1 MLRLTTEKARAF
13 NQVVPDFGMLAS
25 IISTTTISSNGEN
38 VPRDEIQG
46 LVAGCP
52 SEKNW
57 DGSPL
62 YFYKGVWYPFF
73 AIRGAL
79 SFQQHFIARDTDIIL
94 TSMPKSGT
102 TWLKALAFSVVNR
115 NIYSPTE
122 SPLLTTPS
130 HDLVRFFEIDLYSK
144 SQLPDLEQLPSP
156 RIFSSHSHYE
166 TLPQSIRSSPG
177 CKIVYIC
184 RNPLDQLVSYFHF
197 SRKFKRENVK
207 PLSSIDEG
215 FDNVCRGIQSQGPF
229 WDSVLGYWKA
239 SLERP
244 DKVLFLKY
252 EDLKDDI
259 TFNLKKLAE
268 FLGLPFSEKEEKEGV
283 IEEISRLCSFDN
295 LRNLE
300 VNRTGVRPLGTPN
313 TTIYDNTG
321 KPLQNSS
328 HHFANPHEVGVGE
341 INPHKALNPGLV
353 FETTT
358 EDYLQFLC
366 YYGYPEKNIRSMSKT
381 NFNCP
386 RINIDRLI
394 SNINYPSISISN
406 LDRHKPA
413 QTIKRT
419 VTNVGCPNATY
430 ISRVHAPVG
439 LEVKVFPNKI
449 AFVEG
454 LTRVSFKVLF
464 DGKEASNGYNFGSVT
479 WFDGRHS
486 VRLSFASYG
495 PFWDS
500 VLGYWKASLE
510 RPDKVGDW
518 CNDLTPSMAER
529 FLKIVEEKLAD
540 SGLSFKT
547 TTFSSNGENVPTDEI
562 QGLVAGF
569 PSEKNWD
576 GSPLYFYKG
585 VWYPAFAIRGA
596 ISFRQHFIARDTD
609 IILASMPKS
618 GTTWLKALAF
628 SVVNRSIYSP
638 TESPLL
644 TTPPHDLVRFFEVD
658 LYAKHQLPDLEQLP
672 SPRIFSSHSHYEA
685 MPQSIRGSGCKIVY
699 ICRNPLD
706 QLVSAFHF
714 FRKFKRE
721 NVRPLSSIDDD
732 FDNVCWIRIVLERP
746 DKVLFLKY
754 EDLKDDITFNLKKL
768 AEFLGIPFTDKEE
781 KDGVIEEISKLCSF
795 DNLRNLEVNRT
806 GVRPMGTPNSAFFR
820 KAKVGDWCNDLTPS
834 MAERFLKI
842 VEEKLAGSGLS
853 FKVISSFKSSYF
865 KNSTLSGLSKLAFQ
879 YPNTLSQKG
888 PKTLDT
894 KTNIVEIVIN

>member
-313 TTIYDNTG
+313 
-321 KPLQNSS
+321 SA
-328 HHFANPHEVGVGE
+328 FFR
-341 INPHKALNPGLV
+341 KA
-353 FETTT
+353 
-358 EDYLQFLC
+358 
-366 YYGYPEKNIRSMSKT
+366 K
-381 NFNCP
+381 
-386 RINIDRLI
+386 
-394 SNINYPSISISN
+394 
-406 LDRHKPA
+406 
-413 QTIKRT
+413 
-419 VTNVGCPNATY
+419 
-430 ISRVHAPVG
+430 
-439 LEVKVFPNKI
+439 
-449 AFVEG
+449 
-454 LTRVSFKVLF
+454 
-464 DGKEASNGYNFGSVT
+464 
-479 WFDGRHS
+479 
-486 VRLSFASYG
+486 SYG

-500 VLGYWKASLE
+500 VLGYWKAS
-510 RPDKVGDW
+510 
-518 CNDLTPSMAER
+518 
-529 FLKIVEEKLAD
+529 
-540 SGLSFKT
+540 
-547 TTFSSNGENVPTDEI
+547 
-562 QGLVAGF
+562 
-569 PSEKNWD
+569 
-576 GSPLYFYKG
+576 
-585 VWYPAFAIRGA
+585 
-596 ISFRQHFIARDTD
+596 
-609 IILASMPKS
+609 
-618 GTTWLKALAF
+618 
-628 SVVNRSIYSP
+628 
-638 TESPLL
+638 
-644 TTPPHDLVRFFEVD
+644 
-658 LYAKHQLPDLEQLP
+658 
-672 SPRIFSSHSHYEA
+672 
-685 MPQSIRGSGCKIVY
+685 
-699 ICRNPLD
+699 
-706 QLVSAFHF
+706 
-714 FRKFKRE
+714 
-721 NVRPLSSIDDD
+721 
-732 FDNVCWIRIVLERP
+732 LERP